1 MVSPSPKMLSSPK
14 SSKLPLSLGSKI
26 HLKDFAISDE
36 KENRNASKSA
46 SKKIDA
52 MLEQFKSRTALAD
65 QLAKMKKAKSTTTLA
80 NPLK

>member
-1 MVSPSPKMLSSPK
+1 MLSSPK